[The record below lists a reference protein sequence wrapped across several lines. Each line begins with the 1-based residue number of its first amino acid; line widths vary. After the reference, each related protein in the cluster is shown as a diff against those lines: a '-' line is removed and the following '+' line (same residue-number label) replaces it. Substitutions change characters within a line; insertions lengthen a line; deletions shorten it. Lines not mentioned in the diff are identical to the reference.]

1 MNKSIFSTNI
11 LGLLI
16 IITLFTSCKT
26 VKISAPEAKNIE
38 VPTIKQS
45 ISNLNLPITIDLT
58 PYLKDTEKSI
68 PQKFNGKEDNCSGVS
83 YAYRFERNPII
94 FDGRGSYLTYEVT
107 GKYALNLN
115 YCPECTFLFDSKGTC
130 VVPRIYASCGVG
142 EPMRKV
148 NVAYATKV
156 DISRDYK
163 LNSTTQLVRFET
175 IDPCEI
181 TVFKYD
187 ATAKLKKEVTGVL
200 KSLEKEIDASISEVD
215 IRSSVEEVWK
225 TISSPQAIGEYGFLN
240 LRPKQISISSVQ
252 FDKKQALLNLNLA
265 FEASVSTT
273 KREVAELPLPAL
285 TEHKMSNGFE
295 IFLDIEADYDSLTN
309 ILTKEIAG
317 RTLEI
322 KKNVIRL
329 DAVGIASSS
338 GKKLN
343 LWVQFSGKKKGILYL
358 VGTPVFDEENQ
369 VISFPDLEF
378 DIKTKNALL
387 KSAEWL
393 FSRKIT
399 DLVRKE
405 ATFDLK
411 PELDKMKSTLGAGLN
426 GPISKGVDIQGRI
439 EHLRI
444 NSIYPDNDQLIIRTS
459 AKGHATVRM

>member
-1 MNKSIFSTNI
+1 MRFRITYF
-11 LGLLI
+11 LLFI
-16 IITLFTSCKT
+16 AATLTSCKT
-26 VKISAPEAKNIE
+26 VKVIAPDEIVNTIPPIE
-38 VPTIKQS
+38 RKTS
-45 ISNLNLPITIDLT
+45 SLSLPIEIDLS
-58 PYLKDTEKSI
+58 PYLKDVEKSI
-68 PQKFNGKEDNCSGVS
+68 DRTIKGKEDNCSGVS

-94 FDGRGSYLTYEVT
+94 FDGRGSYLTYEVK

-115 YCPECTFLFDSKGTC
+115 YCPECTFLFNSKGSC
-130 VVPRIYASCGVG
+130 VIPRIYASCGVG

-163 LNSTTQLVRFET
+163 LNSSTQLTRFET
-175 IDPCEI
+175 VDPCEI

-200 KSLEKEIDASISEVD
+200 KDLEKEIDASISDVD
-215 IRSSVEEVWK
+215 IRSSVQEVWQ

-240 LRPKQISISSVQ
+240 LRPKQISLSSVQ
-252 FDKKQALLNLNLA
+252 FDKKKAMLNLNLA

-285 TEHKMSNGFE
+285 AEHKQGNGFE

-338 GKKLN
+338 GKQLN
-343 LWVQFSGKKKGILYL
+343 LWVQFSGKKKGVLYL
-358 VGTPVFDEENQ
+358 VGTPVFDQENQ
-369 VISFPDLEF
+369 IISFPDLEF

-393 FSRKIT
+393 FSKKIT

-411 PELDKMKSTLGAGLN
+411 PELDKMKSTLGASLN
-426 GPISKGVDIQGRI
+426 GPISTGVNLQGSI

-444 NSIYPDNDQLIIRTS
+444 NSIYPDANQLIIRTS
-459 AKGHATVRM
+459 TKGNASIRM